1 MKCATKSGSGE
12 NYGARNRNRTG
23 TTDGREIL
31 SLLRLPI
38 SPPGLDVRRLCDTT
52 LRNRMNAGN
61 AMIGDLLM
69 EAGVGIEPAYAELQS
84 AA

>member
-38 SPPGLDVRRLCDTT
+38 SPPGLNVRRLCDIT
-52 LRNRMNAGN
+52 LRNRTTAGN
-61 AMIGDLLM
+61 AIGDFIM